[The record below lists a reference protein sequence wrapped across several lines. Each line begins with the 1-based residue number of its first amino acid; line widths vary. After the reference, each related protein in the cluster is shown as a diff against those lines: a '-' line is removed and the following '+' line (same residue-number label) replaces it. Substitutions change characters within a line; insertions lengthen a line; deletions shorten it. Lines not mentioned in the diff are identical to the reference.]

1 MLTVMFPLLYIVDSV
16 TSDSYEKDSFTERPS
31 CVFIFLEV
39 VRPGHSFSALVAN
52 EEQTFMRN
60 I

>member
-1 MLTVMFPLLYIVDSV
+1 MFPLLYIVDSV